1 MIVRTKRTSKNG
13 IFKML
18 SGGDI
23 KEIIIKEDIL
33 DPNKTSIELCF
44 KGVISSGVVELTSK
58 ELETINK
65 ETSSKLDLVK
75 SSKVMRFK
83 K

>member
-1 MIVRTKRTSKNG
+1 MIAKTKRSSKNG
-13 IFKML
+13 ISRML

-33 DPNKTSIELCF
+33 DPNKTSIEICF
-44 KGVISSGVVELTSK
+44 KGIISSGIVEITSK

-65 ETSSKLDLVK
+65 EVGSKMNLVK

>member
-1 MIVRTKRTSKNG
+1 MIVRTKRSSKKG
-13 IFKML
+13 ISRML

-23 KEIIIKEDIL
+23 KEIVIKEDIL
-33 DPNKTSIELCF
+33 ESNKTSIEICF
-44 KGVISSGVVELTSK
+44 KGIISSGIVELTSK

-65 ETSSKLDLVK
+65 EVAPKMNLVK